1 MAGALALASVP
12 APISDAPNVVPV
24 KSVVS
29 AGHHERLRH
38 IFDAELGFVWRFL
51 RRLGLDQADADDGSQ
66 QVFMV
71 VARALDNILPGKER
85 AFLCGT
91 AVRVASDV
99 RRRKQR
105 RREVAL
111 VEPRERAARTPQPDV
126 LTDCRQGR
134 ALLDEVL
141 GAMRADLRSVFVLY
155 ELEEMSTQ
163 EIGAALGVP
172 RGTAASRLR
181 KARAEFHAII
191 KRKRAKGEIPGGD
204 R

>member
-1 MAGALALASVP
+1 MASLP
-12 APISDAPNVVPV
+12 APISDAPKLVAVTGATSEGP
-24 KSVVS
+24 
-29 AGHHERLRH
+29 HERLRH
-38 IFDAELGFVWRFL
+38 IFDAEFSFIWRFL
-51 RRLGLDQADADDGSQ
+51 RRLGLDPADADDGSQ

-105 RREVAL
+105 RREGAF
-111 VEPRERAARTPQPDV
+111 VEPHDRAASTPQPDV
-126 LTDCRQGR
+126 LADRRQGR

-141 GAMRADLRSVFVLY
+141 GAMRADRRSVFVLY

-163 EIGAALGVP
+163 EIGAALGLP

-181 KARAEFHAII
+181 KARADFHAII
-191 KRKRAKGEIPGGD
+191 KRKRARGEIPGGD